1 MKWNIDDVPIYIAV
15 VEYDGISAAARFL
28 DISKST
34 VSKAISRLEDAL
46 GVRLLERNSR
56 NVRVTSEGEIFYK
69 HGMLIM
75 EQVNE
80 TNAVMSG
87 LTATPRGRLVVAL
100 PIAFS
105 REIVAPYL
113 NDFQKRYPQVDLEIL
128 VTNKPVDI
136 IRDQIDLAVV
146 VGELQDSELVTKKL
160 YRGELMWVSS
170 PDYVRDNKLGESV
183 KDLHSHIKITEKRYG
198 YSRFPVTIGQQKTYI
213 DLSSMVTHV
222 NDPIAVAKAVIYGCG
237 VSFLPDQYCKK
248 YFESGELVP
257 VFDHIDI
264 SSTAVGL
271 SAIYPS
277 RRFISNKTRAFLDF
291 LVSISARM
299 G

>member
-15 VEYDGISAAARFL
+15 VEYEGISAAARFL
-28 DISKST
+28 GISKST

-46 GVRLLERNSR
+46 SVRLLERNSR
-56 NVRVTSEGEIFYK
+56 NVRITSEGDIFYK
-69 HGMLIM
+69 RGMLIM
-75 EQVNE
+75 EQVSE
-80 TNAVMSG
+80 TNAIMAG
-87 LTATPRGRLVVAL
+87 LTATPRGRLVVSL

-105 REIVAPYL
+105 REIVAPQL
-113 NDFQKRYPQVDLEIL
+113 VVFQERFPEIELEIL

-160 YRGELMWVSS
+160 YRGELTWVSS
-170 PDYVRDNKLGESV
+170 PAYIKNNVLADSV
-183 KDLHSHIKITEKRYG
+183 DDLRSHIKIIEKRYG
-198 YSRFPVTIGQQKTYI
+198 ARQFPLKIGQQNTRI
-213 DLSSMVTHV
+213 DLNSMVTHV
-222 NDPIAVAKAVIYGCG
+222 NDPIAVAKAVIHGCG
-237 VSFLPDQYCKK
+237 VSFLPDQYCKR

-257 VFDHIDI
+257 VYEHIDI
-264 SSTAVGL
+264 NSAAVGL
-271 SAIYPS
+271 SAVYPS

>member
-15 VEYDGISAAARFL
+15 VEYDGISAAARVL

-34 VSKAISRLEDAL
+34 VSKAISRLESAL

-56 NVRVTSEGEIFYK
+56 NVRVTSEGDIFYK
-69 HGMLIM
+69 RGVLIM
-75 EQVNE
+75 EQVIE

-105 REIVAPYL
+105 REIVAPQL
-113 NDFQKRYPQVDLEIL
+113 SVFQQRYPDVDLEIL

-160 YRGELMWVSS
+160 YRGGLLWVSS
-170 PDYVRDNKLGESV
+170 PEYVQNNVLGDSV
-183 KDLHSHIKITEKRYG
+183 ENLRSHIKIIEKRYG
-198 YSRFPVTIGQQKTYI
+198 FRQFPLKVAQHCSHI
-213 DLSSMVTHV
+213 DLHSKVAHV
-222 NDPIAVAKAVIYGCG
+222 NDPIAVAKAVIHGAG

-248 YFESGELVP
+248 YFVSGELIQ
-257 VFDHIDI
+257 VFDHISI
-264 SSTAVGL
+264 NTSAVGL
-271 SAIYPS
+271 SAVYPS

-291 LVSISARM
+291 LVSISAHM